1 MARARVKVCGIT
13 NIDDAL
19 ISAEYGADALGFVFW
34 EKSPRYISP
43 DRAAAIIKALP
54 PFVTA
59 VGVFVDEPA
68 ARVRSIIDA
77 SGLGCIQLHGSETA
91 EECAKLNGSTGVK
104 IIKAFRVRDRNDISR
119 LREYNVSAYLL
130 DAFQEGVP
138 GGTGHTFNWDIAIE
152 AKARGRV
159 ILSGGLNPENIIQAL
174 AKVGPYG
181 VDVSSGVE
189 ESPGKKDRD
198 KLIKFI
204 KRVKE
209 YEKNA

>member
-1 MARARVKVCGIT
+1 MAKARVKVCGIT

-54 PFVTA
+54 PFITA

-77 SGLGCIQLHGSETA
+77 SGLGCIQLHGSEPP
-91 EECAKLNGSTGVK
+91 EECARLNGATGVK

-130 DAFQEGVP
+130 DAFVEGVP
-138 GGTGHTFNWDIAIE
+138 GGTGHTFNWEIAIE

-174 AKVGPYG
+174 AKVEPYG

-209 YEKNA
+209 YEKDA